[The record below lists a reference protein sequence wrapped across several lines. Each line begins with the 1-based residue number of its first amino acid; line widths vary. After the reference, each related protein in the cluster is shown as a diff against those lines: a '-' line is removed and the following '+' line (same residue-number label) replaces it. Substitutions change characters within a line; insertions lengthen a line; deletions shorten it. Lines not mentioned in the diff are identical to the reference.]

1 MANNN
6 DKPAC
11 WVWRRGYCQFFS
23 RRSLF
28 KGTTTWIWSQSFSG
42 FQWLPLG
49 TWAEACNG
57 VGRSR
62 RFTNQGC
69 LNERRGVHRSWGLS
83 LAAQRFIGGN
93 GFQVYPI
100 RISWCNNQISKSNIG
115 MGRENESCLHLGWE
129 IFGRFSEVKLKELT
143 SIKDSHSTWAN
154 SRNCWECR
162 DASSSHVIHKRIKTL
177 RFWK

>member
-1 MANNN
+1 MISQRA
-6 DKPAC
+6 
-11 WVWRRGYCQFFS
+11 GYGEGDTASSSAEGAFS
-23 RRSLF
+23 RELLHGSEA
-28 KGTTTWIWSQSFSG
+28 SFSG

-69 LNERRGVHRSWGLS
+69 LNERRGVHRSWSLS
-83 LAAQRFIGGN
+83 LAAQRFIGGK

-143 SIKDSHSTWAN
+143 SIKDSHST
-154 SRNCWECR
+154 
-162 DASSSHVIHKRIKTL
+162 
-177 RFWK
+177 